1 MLISLADVERNVNL
15 VISASQPE
23 GGSPSLPEADFPR
36 QDGRAFAG
44 NKEKEALLIEQ
55 HKVVHHVLLL
65 DLSLPYI
72 C

>member
-44 NKEKEALLIEQ
+44 NKEKE
-55 HKVVHHVLLL
+55 
-65 DLSLPYI
+65 SL
-72 C
+72 